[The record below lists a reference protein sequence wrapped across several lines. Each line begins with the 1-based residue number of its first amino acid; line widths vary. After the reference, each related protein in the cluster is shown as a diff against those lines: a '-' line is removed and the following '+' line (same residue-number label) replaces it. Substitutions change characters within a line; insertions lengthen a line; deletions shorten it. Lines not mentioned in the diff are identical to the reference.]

1 MELETRRKDRM
12 QDKEIVDE
20 KKSDKIPIA
29 KKKIAKKA
37 HLVKLPMPHQYTDI
51 KHTDYRKLAYKIFR
65 KSADKYGKNNHI
77 LEKNLNMAHMRTTPE
92 WYLAE
97 TWMSTILAAI
107 VGVVISSVLTL
118 VLRGLPAPYTML
130 FGVLPIILAVGVYL
144 YYITAPSSNA
154 KSRGRDIEKR
164 LPYAMSFISAMA
176 SANVNLD
183 VIFKELSEEKVYGEV
198 ANEAAYITRDVYVFK
213 KDILT
218 ALRDAIDRCPSTRLH
233 EFFQGVIVTST
244 SGGKLKPY
252 FVMKSEQYMKQNA
265 IDQKGFLETLG
276 MLAETFVT
284 VVVAFPLFLVV
295 LMSIMSVIGGST
307 ASSIQLLY
315 IVVFLMI
322 PLSQF
327 GFIFSIKTLSEGR
340 T

>member
-1 MELETRRKDRM
+1 MADNG
-12 QDKEIVDE
+12 IAGE
-20 KKSDKIPIA
+20 KKPDKIRVS
-29 KKKIAKKA
+29 KDKKIVKKA
-37 HLVKLPMPHQYTDI
+37 RLVRLPAVSVYTDI
-51 KHTDYRKLAYKIFR
+51 KHTDYRKFSYKIFR
-65 KSADKYGKNNHI
+65 NYADKYGRNNHV
-77 LEKNLNMAHMRTTPE
+77 LEKSLNMAHMRTNPE

-97 TWMSTILAAI
+97 TWLSTILAAI
-107 VGVVISSVLTL
+107 AGAVLSSALTL
-118 VLRGLPAPYTML
+118 ILGGFAPLYKAL
-130 FGVLPIILAVGVYL
+130 FWIIPVILAVGVYL
-144 YYITAPSSNA
+144 YYITAPGSKA
-154 KSRGRDIEKR
+154 KSRGSDIEKR

-183 VIFKELSEEKVYGEV
+183 VIFRELSEEKVYGEV
-198 ANEAAYITRDVYVFK
+198 ANEAAYITRDIYVFK
-213 KDILT
+213 KDVLT
-218 ALRDAIDRCPSTRLH
+218 ALREAIERCPSPRLH

-252 FVMKSEQYMKQNA
+252 FVMKSEQYMRQNS

-307 ASSIQLLY
+307 ASSLQLLY

-327 GFIFSIKTLSEGR
+327 GFIFTIRTLSEGR